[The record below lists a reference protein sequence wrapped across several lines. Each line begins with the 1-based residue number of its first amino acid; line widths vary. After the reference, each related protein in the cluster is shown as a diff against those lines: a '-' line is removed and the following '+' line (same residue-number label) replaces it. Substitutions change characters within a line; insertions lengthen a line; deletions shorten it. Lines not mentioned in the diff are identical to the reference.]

1 MSVGTETPPC
11 ELVCRQRS
19 TSMREIVVRLKVV
32 RARDKVT
39 EAFLTE

>member
-1 MSVGTETPPC
+1 
-11 ELVCRQRS
+11 
-19 TSMREIVVRLKVV
+19 MREIVVRLKVV